1 VKNTFNNFS
10 RFLGLTNIEQIE
22 EERKFIEFEIG
33 VYDDK
38 ILFESDNGE
47 GPCSP
52 EHIMSF
58 YLNRLKVQ
66 SGSNKMVLSV
76 PTFSNQL

>member
-1 VKNTFNNFS
+1 M
-10 RFLGLTNIEQIE
+10 
-22 EERKFIEFEIG
+22 
-33 VYDDK
+33 YDDK